1 MMIPINRGVVALE
14 LSFFHVELLTCGIVS
29 LNLFVLSVYLHLNE
43 LLGLSISARY
53 IKCNGN

>member
-1 MMIPINRGVVALE
+1 MIPINRGVVALE

-43 LLGLSISARY
+43 LLGTVDFSALY
-53 IKCNGN
+53 KV